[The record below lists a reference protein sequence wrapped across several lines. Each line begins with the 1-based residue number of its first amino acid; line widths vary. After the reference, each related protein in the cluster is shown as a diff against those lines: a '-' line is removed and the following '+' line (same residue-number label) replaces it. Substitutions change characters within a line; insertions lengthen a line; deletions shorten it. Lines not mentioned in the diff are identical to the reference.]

1 MTLDVKIFDP
11 NTFRVFTFDIDKV
24 DVETVR
30 QTSALLTKYFG
41 KNFILL
47 PNCFDVFPKITLKQ
61 YKNIIDKLL
70 KDEPN
75 V

>member
-11 NTFRVFTFDIDKV
+11 NTFKVFTFDIDKA
-24 DVETVR
+24 DTEMVR

>member
-11 NTFRVFTFDIDKV
+11 NTFKVFTCDIDRV
-24 DVETVR
+24 DVETEC

-41 KNFILL
+41 KNFSLL
-47 PNCFDVFPKITLKQ
+47 QNCFDVFPKITLKQ
-61 YKNIIDKLL
+61 YKNIIDELL